1 MTSQDME
8 VEVEAGEGEAEIDT
22 PFLVPVVKAKQALQ
36 INTGKLPE
44 HVYRAALDL
53 GLKALLNRGQTKI
66 TKEAY
71 PDPEALKAEALKVAQ
86 QTLEN
91 MYAGKIRIVGGAK
104 SDKVPGVV
112 MTEARRI
119 ARTLVKE
126 EMKRLQIKVS
136 HVEAKEITKLAN
148 QLIGQEPWIIA
159 QATEEVEKRG
169 AKRIKIDVTAIPIS
183 QKKVEAAKA
192 KKAEKVLSATQAGLV
207 AARGRPGR
215 PPSQPNR

>member
-8 VEVEAGEGEAEIDT
+8 VEVEAGEAEVDT
-22 PFLVPVVKAKQALQ
+22 PFLVPVVKAKQPLEVS
-36 INTGKLPE
+36 TGKLPE
-44 HVYRAALDL
+44 NVYRAALDL
-53 GLKALLNRGQTKI
+53 GLKALLNRGMTKI

-71 PDPEALKAEALKVAQ
+71 PDPEELKAEALKVAKQ
-86 QTLEN
+86 NLEN
-91 MYAGKIRIVGGAK
+91 MYAGKVRIVGGSK

-148 QLIGQEPWIIA
+148 QLIAQEPWIIA

-169 AKRIKIDVTAIPIS
+169 AKRIKIDVTSIPIS

-192 KKAEKVLSATQAGLV
+192 AKAAKVLSATQAGLV
-207 AARGRPGR
+207 ASRGRPGR
-215 PPSQPNR
+215 PPAQPTR